1 MKQLNKIGKAVKAV
15 VATLLVAAVAGCAV
29 PVTQEQSGTVI
40 GGVVGGVVGSQF
52 GRGDGRT
59 AATIIGALIGASIGG
74 NIGRSMDD
82 NDRMRIAQALET
94 RPINAPTTWVN
105 PDNRNAYTVIP
116 TRTYDSAGGPCREY
130 TMDAVIGGRQE
141 KVVGNA
147 CRQADGSWR
156 NIN

>member
-1 MKQLNKIGKAVKAV
+1 MKQLSKIGKIVT
-15 VATLLVAAVAGCAV
+15 ATLLAASIAGCAV
-29 PVTQEQSGTVI
+29 PVTQEQSGTVL

-59 AATIIGALIGASIGG
+59 AATIIGALIGASVGG
-74 NIGRSMDD
+74 NIGRSMDN

-94 RPINAPTTWVN
+94 QPLNTPTQWVN
-105 PDNRNAYTVIP
+105 PDNRNAYTVVPI
-116 TRTYDSAGGPCREY
+116 RTYDSASGPCREY
-130 TMDAVIGGRQE
+130 TMDAVIGGRVE

>member
-1 MKQLNKIGKAVKAV
+1 MKQLSKIGKIGI
-15 VATLLVAAVAGCAV
+15 ATLLIASAAGCAV

-59 AATIIGALIGASIGG
+59 AATIIGALIGASVGG
-74 NIGRSMDD
+74 NIGRSMDN

-94 RPINAPTTWVN
+94 QPLNTPTQWVN
-105 PDNRNAYTVIP
+105 PDNRNAYTVVPI
-116 TRTYDSAGGPCREY
+116 RTYDSPSGPCREY
-130 TMDAVIGGRQE
+130 TMDAVIGGRVE

>member
-1 MKQLNKIGKAVKAV
+1 MKQFSKIGIS
-15 VATLLVAAVAGCAV
+15 TLFVAAVAGCAV

-40 GGVVGGVVGSQF
+40 GGAVGGAIGSQF
-52 GRGDGRT
+52 GRGDGRL
-59 AATIIGALIGASIGG
+59 AATFIGVLAGAVIGG
-74 NIGRSMDD
+74 NIGRSMDN

-94 RPINAPTTWVN
+94 QPMNAPTTWVN
-105 PDNRNAYTVIP
+105 PDNRNAYTIVPI
-116 TRTYDSAGGPCREY
+116 RTYESASGPCREY
-130 TMDAVIGGRQE
+130 TMDAVIGGRTE

>member
-1 MKQLNKIGKAVKAV
+1 MKQLSKIGKIGT
-15 VATLLVAAVAGCAV
+15 ATLLVAFIAGCAV

-59 AATIIGALIGASIGG
+59 AATIIGALIGASVGG
-74 NIGRSMDD
+74 NIGRSMDN

-94 RPINAPTTWVN
+94 QPLNTPTQWVN
-105 PDNRNAYTVIP
+105 PDNRNAYTVVPI
-116 TRTYDSAGGPCREY
+116 RTYDSPNGPCREY
-130 TMDAVIGGRQE
+130 TMDAVIGGRVE

>member
-1 MKQLNKIGKAVKAV
+1 MKQLSKFGISALF
-15 VATLLVAAVAGCAV
+15 VASLAACAV

-59 AATIIGALIGASIGG
+59 AATIIGALIGASVGG

-82 NDRMRIAQALET
+82 NDRRRIAQALET

-105 PDNRNAYTVIP
+105 PDNRNAYTVVPI
-116 TRTYDSAGGPCREY
+116 RTYESAGSPCREY
-130 TMDAVIGGRQE
+130 TMDAVIGGRTE

>member
-1 MKQLNKIGKAVKAV
+1 MKQLSKIGT
-15 VATLLVAAVAGCAV
+15 ATLLVASLAGCVV
-29 PVTQEQSGTVI
+29 PATQEQSGAVI
-40 GGVVGGVVGSQF
+40 GGVVGGAIGSQF
-52 GRGDGRT
+52 GRGDGRI
-59 AATIIGALIGASIGG
+59 AATIIGALVGASIGG

-82 NDRMRIAQALET
+82 NDRMRIAQVLET
-94 RPINAPTTWVN
+94 QPINAQTTWVN

-116 TRTYDSAGGPCREY
+116 IRTYNSASGPCREY
-130 TMDAVIGGRQE
+130 TMDAVIGGRPE

>member
-1 MKQLNKIGKAVKAV
+1 MKQLSKIGKIVTP
-15 VATLLVAAVAGCAV
+15 TLLAASIAGCAV
-29 PVTQEQSGTVI
+29 PVTQEQSGTVL

-59 AATIIGALIGASIGG
+59 AATIIGALIGASVGG
-74 NIGRSMDD
+74 NIGRSMDN

-94 RPINAPTTWVN
+94 QPLNTPTQWVN
-105 PDNRNAYTVIP
+105 PDNRNAYTVVPI
-116 TRTYDSAGGPCREY
+116 RTYDSASGPCREY
-130 TMDAVIGGRQE
+130 TMDAVIGGRVE